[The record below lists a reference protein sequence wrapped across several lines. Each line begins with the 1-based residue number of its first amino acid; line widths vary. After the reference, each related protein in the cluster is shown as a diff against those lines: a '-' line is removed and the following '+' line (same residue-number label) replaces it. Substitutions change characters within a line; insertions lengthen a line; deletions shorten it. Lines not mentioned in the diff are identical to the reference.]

1 MRIVPPPRAAAQ
13 LTLLTSR
20 FSTSPISR
28 SCSTRVG
35 PLSHL
40 RVLDVSRVVAGPTAT
55 QTLADLGAE
64 VIKVE
69 RLTYGDDTR
78 GWGPPFVHDAEGKRT
93 VSAYFL
99 TANRGKKSLALD
111 ISTASGQAVMRALA
125 AKSDVFVENF
135 KVGGLAKYGLGYDDL
150 RELNRGLVYCSI
162 TGFGQSGPLA
172 PRAGYDF
179 LVQAM
184 GGLMS
189 VTGEREGTPGA
200 GPQKVGVAVTDLL
213 TGLYTTIGAL
223 SGLARKDRTGEGC
236 HVDCSILDVTVASMA
251 DQALSYLVSGVVPRR
266 MGNDHSMI
274 VPWSAFSTDD
284 DSIIIAVGND
294 GQFARMA
301 DAIGLGHL
309 GTDERYATNA
319 ARVVHREALMPL
331 LQGALSRR
339 PAAHWIQTFE
349 AVGVPCGP
357 VCNMQQVFEHPQVV
371 ARGMRMDLPHPTAA
385 EGTVPQVACPIKLV
399 GEELPPATAPP
410 MLGAHSDSVLREVL
424 GMGQDEIRSLRKEG
438 IVG

>member
-1 MRIVPPPRAAAQ
+1 MRT
-13 LTLLTSR
+13 TLSR
-20 FSTSPISR
+20 RFCHSGSR
-28 SCSTRVG
+28 GG

-40 RVLDVSRVVAGPTAT
+40 RVLDLSRVVAGPTAT

-69 RLTYGDDTR
+69 RLKHGDDTR
-78 GWGPPFVHDAEGKRT
+78 GWGPPFVHDADGNRA

-99 TANRGKKSLALD
+99 TANRNKKSLALD
-111 ISTASGQAVMRALA
+111 ISSPAGQEVVRALA

-135 KVGGLAKYGLGYDDL
+135 KLGNLAKYGLGYDDL
-150 RELNRGLVYCSI
+150 RALNRGIVYCSI

-251 DQALSYLVSGVVPRR
+251 DQALAYLVSGVVPKR
-266 MGNDHSMI
+266 MGNDHAML
-274 VPWSAFSTDD
+274 VPWSAFSTSD
-284 DSIIIAVGND
+284 DSIIVAVGND
-294 GQFARMA
+294 GQFARLA
-301 DAIGLGHL
+301 AAIGEPQLGS
-309 GTDERYATNA
+309 DSRYATNA
-319 ARVVHREALMPL
+319 ARVAHRDELMPQ
-331 LQGALSRR
+331 LQTALSARS
-339 PAAHWIQTFE
+339 AAHWIATFE
-349 AVGVPCGP
+349 AAGVPCGP
-357 VCNMQQVFEHPQVV
+357 VQDMKQVFEHPQVV
-371 ARGMRMDLPHPTAA
+371 ARGMRVDLPHPTAA
-385 EGTVPQVACPIKLV
+385 GGTVPGVACPIKLV
-399 GEELPPATAPP
+399 GEEPPPATAPP
-410 MLGAHSDSVLREVL
+410 LLGAHTDSVLREVL
-424 GMGQDEIRSLRKEG
+424 GMSDAEIGRLRDAEV
-438 IVG
+438 IS